1 MPHKEVSLQEAT
13 AVQERYAAELMKKEN
28 VVGVG
33 IGLRRV
39 GGRPTDQVCIV
50 VMVKDKVPLH
60 TLSPKDRVPQMLDG
74 VPVDV
79 QETGEFSA
87 GG

>member
-1 MPHKEVSLQEAT
+1 MPHKEISLQEAT
-13 AVQERYAAELMKKEN
+13 AVQERYADELMRKKN

-33 IGLRRV
+33 VGLRKV
-39 GGRPTDQVCIV
+39 GGRPTDQICIV

-60 TLSPKDRVPQMLDG
+60 SLPPGDRIPQMLDG

-79 QETGEFSA
+79 QETGAFHA